1 MTYFEETPAQFNE
14 QWFEKEE
21 KEEYQNFYPFD
32 NEQNINL
39 FNQCESALIG
49 EENHIIEENNNHEEP
64 FFFTS
69 PNFDIVNA
77 LTVKTEPTSA
87 PLLNQKRI
95 RDKND
100 CFELVYEN
108 IIIDCN
114 KDKNDKNTEEEKLTK
129 KEKKTKK
136 EAKTETGTKTM
147 GRRKKNEFFEEEA
160 EHNKFRQDNMMRKIK
175 TFNAKYILEIL
186 NNNLIDKKHK
196 FYPLDAKLNENLKK
210 DFNEKL
216 LETKIYE
223 LFENFEMNK
232 KTKRDENTNKILIS
246 KIFQEKTEKKVIAI
260 LNMTYKDI
268 LDLIREKDSENF
280 LGKIRKKET
289 KNNKNSTENVEFYMQ
304 EIKSL
309 LYQYED
315 WFGFKLGRN
324 VEKKKKNKF

>member
-196 FYPLDAKLNENLKK
+196 FYPLDAKK
-210 DFNEKL
+210 
-216 LETKIYE
+216 
-223 LFENFEMNK
+223 EM
-232 KTKRDENTNKILIS
+232 EILI
-246 KIFQEKTEKKVIAI
+246 
-260 LNMTYKDI
+260 
-268 LDLIREKDSENF
+268 
-280 LGKIRKKET
+280 
-289 KNNKNSTENVEFYMQ
+289 
-304 EIKSL
+304 
-309 LYQYED
+309 
-315 WFGFKLGRN
+315 
-324 VEKKKKNKF
+324 KF

>member
-69 PNFDIVNA
+69 PNFDIVNV

-147 GRRKKNEFFEEEA
+147 GRRKKNEIFEEEA

-216 LETKIYE
+216 LKRTIRDI
-223 LFENFEMNK
+223 FENSELCKRNK
-232 KTKRDENTNKILIS
+232 NRKNVNKLLIQKIFKENT
-246 KIFQEKTEKKVIAI
+246 EKTVINI
-260 LNMTYKDI
+260 LNSTYNDI
-268 LDLIREKDSENF
+268 LDYVRDIQLENF
-280 LGKIRKKET
+280 LGMIRKKELKNKKNT
-289 KNNKNSTENVEFYMQ
+289 LEVVESYMKELKELLLNYEKWFGEKLVRNYEKKNNK
-304 EIKSL
+304 
-309 LYQYED
+309 
-315 WFGFKLGRN
+315 
-324 VEKKKKNKF
+324 